1 MFQKKRKIIL
11 SLLFIGLLSACS
23 NNTPIEEEETPI
35 IEEPVETV
43 NRMDQEYRISEL
55 SVPEVLKPS
64 ESYVLQQGAVDEYTA
79 YFQLL
84 DKKAR
89 GLYPTKALY
98 AYHSDTQKAEEIKS
112 YQDNEEIR
120 VIDFRF
126 IEDDLYEIQV
136 KQLEDKVECN
146 VVLNGDVIQTNY
158 ISDPFNAPMFTS
170 VGGKLQYLIGN
181 ITNDQTTLSLYE
193 LNHRNVTKL
202 YTEELSVV
210 NNETQTGVRI
220 DSGTVSQNSKYLL
233 SFAINIDGEEYLYVY
248 DGKEINKALIN
259 GKVYRSIPLKDQ
271 IFIILENE
279 VEGKRT
285 LEYCIYNH
293 KSKTV
298 SEIEGDVPVINQA
311 VHLTNN
317 EFLYTTDQRETAIA
331 TVEDGKLI
339 YKLVSGIPDAIKFY
353 GNLSDNQSFVFLEQ
367 IDGDHTGFNDNI
379 HFYTINWK

>member
-1 MFQKKRKIIL
+1 MFQKKRIIVF

-23 NNTPIEEEETPI
+23 NNTPIEEEETPV
-35 IEEPVETV
+35 IEESVETV

-55 SVPEVLKPS
+55 SVPEVLKPN
-64 ESYVLQQGAVDEYTA
+64 ELYVLQQGAIENRTA

-84 DKKAR
+84 DKKAG

-98 AYHSDTQKAEEIKS
+98 AYHTDTQKAEEIKS
-112 YQDNEEIR
+112 YEENEEIR
-120 VIDFRF
+120 VIDYRL
-126 IEDDLYEIQV
+126 IENDLYEIQV

-146 VVLNGDVIQTNY
+146 VLLNGEVIQTNY

-170 VGGKLQYLIGN
+170 VDGKLQYLIGN
-181 ITNDQTTLSLYE
+181 IASDQTTLSLYE
-193 LNHRNVTKL
+193 LDHRNVTKL

-233 SFAINIDGEEYLYVY
+233 SYAINIDGQEYLYVY
-248 DGKEINKALIN
+248 DGREINKASIH

-285 LEYCIYNH
+285 LEYCIYDH
-293 KSKTV
+293 KSGTV
-298 SEIEGDVPVINQA
+298 SEVKGDVPVINQA
-311 VHLTNN
+311 VHLSNN
-317 EFLYTTDQRETAIA
+317 EFLYTTDDRKTAIA
-331 TVEDGKLI
+331 TVEEGKFK
-339 YKLVSGIPDAIKFY
+339 YKVVSGIPEAIKFY
-353 GNLSDNQSFVFLEQ
+353 GNLSDKQSFVFLEQ
-367 IDGDHTGFNDNI
+367 IDGNHTGFNDNI